1 MDSPGAGPSRY
12 FEACGALAALTTTLL
27 GSLLPQPRILMAMG
41 RDGLLPRW
49 FCRVHSASGVPVN
62 ATLATG
68 FAAALLAFFMDI
80 DQLSGMV
87 RTTAIKN
94 HFQKNTKNKQ
104 TPNRTLEQKPSE
116 KSQNP
121 FSKPPQNTMREHH
134 K

>member
-1 MDSPGAGPSRY
+1 M
-12 FEACGALAALTTTLL
+12 ACGALAALTTTLL

-68 FAAALLAFFMDI
+68 SAAALLAFFLDI

-87 RTTAIKN
+87 RKSAIEN
-94 HFQKNTKNKQ
+94 HFKNTLKKKK
-104 TPNRTLEQKPSE
+104 PRTEPWE
-116 KSQNP
+116 KSPKTPSPNP
-121 FSKPPQNTMREHH
+121 PKNPEDT
-134 K
+134 